1 MKVQAIRNGIVKIL
15 ENILILLVIG
25 LTLSVLW
32 GVFTRFCLGHQ
43 ASFTDEL
50 ARILLVWVSMIGA
63 ALAFGL
69 KAHLGV
75 DFFINKLQP
84 CARKILN
91 VVVQLVTI
99 TLTVVIFLVGGISL
113 ALAQM
118 GQQLPT
124 MPWLSRGMVYAAIPV
139 AGVFI
144 LMFTFEN
151 LIVILKTPA
160 EKLGS
165 QTQSE
170 G

>member
-1 MKVQAIRNGIVKIL
+1 MKLQAIRNGVVKVL
-15 ENILILLVIG
+15 ETILIVFVIG
-25 LTLSVLW
+25 LTLAVLW
-32 GVFTRFCLGHQ
+32 GVFTRFCMGHQ

-75 DFFINKLQP
+75 DFFINKLLP
-84 CARKILN
+84 NARKALN
-91 VVVQLVTI
+91 VIVQLVTI
-99 TLTVVIFLVGGISL
+99 ILTVVIFLVGGVSL

-144 LMFTFEN
+144 LMFTLEN

-160 EKLGS
+160 EKLGA

>member
-1 MKVQAIRNGIVKIL
+1 MKLQAIRNGVVKVL
-15 ENILILLVIG
+15 ETILIVFVIG
-25 LTLSVLW
+25 LTLAVLW
-32 GVFTRFCLGHQ
+32 GVFTRFCMGHQ

-75 DFFINKLQP
+75 DFFINKLLP
-84 CARKILN
+84 NARKALS

-99 TLTVVIFLVGGISL
+99 VLTVVIFLVGGVSL

-144 LMFTFEN
+144 LMFTLEN

-160 EKLGS
+160 EKLGA

>member
-1 MKVQAIRNGIVKIL
+1 MKLQAIRDGIVKVL
-15 ENILILLVIG
+15 ETILIVFVIG
-25 LTLSVLW
+25 LTLAVLW
-32 GVFTRFCLGHQ
+32 GVFTRFCMGHQ

-75 DFFINKLQP
+75 DFFINMLLP
-84 CARKILN
+84 NARKALN
-91 VVVQLVTI
+91 VIVQLVTI
-99 TLTVVIFLVGGISL
+99 VLTMVIFLVGGVSL

-144 LMFTFEN
+144 LMFTLEN

-160 EKLGS
+160 EKLGA

>member
-1 MKVQAIRNGIVKIL
+1 MKLQAFRNGVVKVL
-15 ENILILLVIG
+15 ENILIVCMIG
-25 LTLSVLW
+25 LTLAVLW
-32 GVFTRFCLGHQ
+32 GVFTRFCMGRQ

-50 ARILLVWVSMIGA
+50 ARVLLVWVSMIGA

-75 DFFINKLQP
+75 DFFINKLSP
-84 CARKILN
+84 DARKVLS

-99 TLTVVIFLVGGISL
+99 ILTVVIFLMGGVSL
-113 ALAQM
+113 TLAQM
-118 GQQLPT
+118 GQVLPT

-139 AGVFI
+139 SGVFI
-144 LMFTFEN
+144 LLFTIEN
-151 LIVILKTPA
+151 LVVILKTPA
-160 EKLGS
+160 EKLGA